1 MKNIISH
8 YNKIN
13 FLKIYFIFIFITCAL
28 SIIFTH
34 QLIQMHPNLITSN
47 NNLQIQNIP
56 FAYGDLIYNLINSK
70 QYVSYEFGLEMYLS
84 RLPILPLI
92 ISFLYT
98 ISKNIYFIV
107 IIKNIILFSVF
118 FYCAIIFTLSHNL
131 QKKHLILLLIILNQ

>member
-34 QLIQMHPNLITSN
+34 QLIQINPYLITSN

-56 FAYGDLIYNLINSK
+56 YAYGDLIYNLINIK

-98 ISKNIYFIV
+98 ISKNIYFI
-107 IIKNIILFSVF
+107 
-118 FYCAIIFTLSHNL
+118 
-131 QKKHLILLLIILNQ
+131 